1 MSSANSKC
9 FTSLPIWIP
18 FLSFSALIAVAKTSK
33 TMLKSSGDSGH
44 PCLLPDFR
52 GNAFSFSALRIMF
65 AVGLSYIA
73 FIMLRYVPS
82 IPAFWRIFYHKW
94 VLNFV
99 KGFFWIHWDDHV
111 VFNFQFVN
119 IVFHIDWFVHIEES
133 LHPWNKPNLIIV
145 YELFNVLLNYIFQD
159 FVEDFCIYVDQWYWP
174 VILFIA
180 CIFLPWFDTR
190 VIVTL

>member
-1 MSSANSKC
+1 MH
-9 FTSLPIWIP
+9 F
-18 FLSFSALIAVAKTSK
+18 
-33 TMLKSSGDSGH
+33 
-44 PCLLPDFR
+44 
-52 GNAFSFSALRIMF
+52 
-65 AVGLSYIA
+65 
-73 FIMLRYVPS
+73 
-82 IPAFWRIFYHKW
+82 FWSVFYHKW

-159 FVEDFCIYVDQWYWP
+159 FVEDFCIYVDQ
-174 VILFIA
+174 
-180 CIFLPWFDTR
+180 
-190 VIVTL
+190 